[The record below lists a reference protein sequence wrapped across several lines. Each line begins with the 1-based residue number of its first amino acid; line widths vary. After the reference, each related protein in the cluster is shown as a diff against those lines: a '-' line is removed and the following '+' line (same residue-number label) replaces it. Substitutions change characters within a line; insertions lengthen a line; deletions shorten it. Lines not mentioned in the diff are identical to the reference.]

1 MHSPSTTNCEPP
13 PPHTSLFTEI
23 SPFYLLLIQ
32 SILGNFVAPIMSL
45 APRIAHTE
53 TTFHAFFL
61 FCHSRLFL
69 IVLFR
74 PLSEDDAI
82 LILPTKAP
90 RCKTE
95 HAIKKFLTT
104 LNCKIVYMLLAY
116 ISYLNSEC
124 WWCSLE
130 DKSTPGN
137 TNR

>member
-1 MHSPSTTNCEPP
+1 
-13 PPHTSLFTEI
+13 
-23 SPFYLLLIQ
+23 
-32 SILGNFVAPIMSL
+32 MSL

-53 TTFHAFFL
+53 TSFHAFFL

-104 LNCKIVYMLLAY
+104 LNCKIVYMLIAY
-116 ISYLNSEC
+116 IIYIIYLISIV
-124 WWCSLE
+124 SASDTAMRTKVLLE
-130 DKSTPGN
+130 IQISND
-137 TNR
+137 